1 MASAAPEQQPSLI
14 RTVKLPHDRLRSL
27 ATKLYSLH
35 RQSLAPPPPKDPI
48 TIVCVSDTH
57 GTQPPL
63 PPGDVLLHAG
73 DLSVWG
79 SLAEIQEQLNW
90 LDAQPHAQQVVI
102 AGNHDLLFDTD
113 FQRAHPE
120 IWYQAIKASVGVNS
134 EDDPAVEECISQTAG
149 NLIWGNVKYLQ
160 NESLELKV
168 TGGRVLKIYGSPDTP
183 LHGLSAF
190 QYPRADDVW
199 SHRIPADTDIIVT
212 HGPPWGH
219 LDGIKKSGCPFLARA
234 VTRVRPRLVLCGH
247 IHVGY
252 GREEKVLDGVGQAHE
267 AILGQWEAGER

>member
-90 LDAQPHAQQVVI
+90 LDAQPHAQKVLI

-120 IWYQAIKASVGVNS
+120 IWYQAIKASVGVNP
-134 EDDPAVEECISQTAG
+134 EDDPAVEECTSQTAG
-149 NLIWGNVKYLQ
+149 NLIW
-160 NESLELKV
+160 EM
-168 TGGRVLKIYGSPDTP
+168 
-183 LHGLSAF
+183 
-190 QYPRADDVW
+190 
-199 SHRIPADTDIIVT
+199 
-212 HGPPWGH
+212 
-219 LDGIKKSGCPFLARA
+219 
-234 VTRVRPRLVLCGH
+234 
-247 IHVGY
+247 
-252 GREEKVLDGVGQAHE
+252 
-267 AILGQWEAGER
+267 